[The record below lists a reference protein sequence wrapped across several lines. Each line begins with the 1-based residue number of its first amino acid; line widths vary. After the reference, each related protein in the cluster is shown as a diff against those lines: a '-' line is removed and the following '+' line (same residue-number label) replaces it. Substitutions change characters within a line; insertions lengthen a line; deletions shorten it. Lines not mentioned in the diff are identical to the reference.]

1 MIGMYD
7 EPVAVPILDLL
18 DSSMMSQYISAAR
31 EQYNQAMQE
40 QKDFAK
46 EFGDIYSPSYN
57 LNKAYYDATKGAVN
71 KAMDYLYKNGID
83 PIRSAEGR
91 AYVAK
96 IIRER
101 PYDKISKWKA
111 DADNMKTYQK
121 AAAAMVADGKLTQD
135 QLNWQMQKQGLDYD
149 KFDPYTQSWNQLA
162 PTKMDTLE
170 ELTKIPY
177 SVLKPSNLT
186 QKQVES
192 MGYKYNPLNDYTGI
206 TDQMIADT
214 AGKSIPSVMST
225 SAGEYYYDKAKQQ
238 LQQAGVYN
246 PTDDQIKQQL
256 QNTVAQLWEGKR
268 TIAWDPNKYAILNYQ
283 NQLADQLDAK
293 KSARDLA
300 SQKAIIDY
308 KYADD
313 VRRANNPS
321 IYNSSSSSRSGRGGK
336 PNNLWTIFDV
346 AYNKPGQSAGLGTT
360 DDYQK
365 EGVAFSDPGV
375 QVRRVKTNG
384 EYQTVVTFKIGDAH
398 PVKRGGFK
406 SDGTTT
412 PPWKKS
418 MKGKQVNA
426 TVIGGL
432 TYNAKTGKYYVRCKL
447 DNTSEQTDETLRKQS
462 GVTDFWLP
470 VNETHKGSPSNTEN
484 RQSPND

>member
-1 MIGMYD
+1 MYD
-7 EPVAVPILDLL
+7 EPVAVPIIDLL
-18 DSSMMSQYISAAR
+18 DSSMMTQYISAAR
-31 EQYNQAMQE
+31 EQYNQALQE
-40 QKDFAK
+40 QKEFAK
-46 EFGDIYSPSYN
+46 EFGDLYSPSYN
-57 LNKAYYDATKGAVN
+57 LNKIYYDKTKGRVN
-71 KAMDYLYKNGID
+71 KALDYLYSNGID

-91 AYVAK
+91 AYIAK
-96 IIRER
+96 VIRET
-101 PYDKISKWKA
+101 PYDDIAKWKT
-111 DADNMKTYQK
+111 DAENMKTYQK
-121 AAAAMVADGKLTQD
+121 TAAAMVADGKLTQD
-135 QLNWQMQKQGLDYD
+135 QLDWQMQKQGLDYD
-149 KFDPYTQSWNQLA
+149 KFDPYTQSWSQLA

-170 ELTKIPY
+170 DLTKIPY
-177 SVLKPSNLT
+177 SILKPSNLT
-186 QKQVES
+186 QQQVES
-192 MGYKYNPLNDYTGI
+192 MGYKYDPLNDYTGI

-225 SAGEYYYDKAKQQ
+225 YAGEYYYDKAKRQ

-283 NQLADQLDAK
+283 NKLADQLDAK

-300 SQKAIIDY
+300 NQKAIIDY
-308 KYADD
+308 KHADD
-313 VRRANNPS
+313 VR
-321 IYNSSSSSRSGRGGK
+321 GDK
-336 PNNLWTIFDV
+336 PKNLWTIFDI
-346 AYNKPGQSAGLGTT
+346 AYNNPGQSAGLGTT

-375 QVRRVKTNG
+375 QVRRIKNND

-412 PPWKKS
+412 PPWKKA

-447 DNTSEQTDETLRKQS
+447 DNTSEQTDETLRKWS
-462 GVTDFWLP
+462 GVTEFWLP

-484 RQSPND
+484 QQSPND

>member
-1 MIGMYD
+1 MYD
-7 EPVAVPILDLL
+7 EPVAVPILDIL
-18 DSSMMSQYISAAR
+18 DSGMMSQYISAAR
-31 EQYNQAMQE
+31 EQYNQALQE

-46 EFGDIYSPSYN
+46 EFGDLYSPSYS
-57 LNKAYYDATKGAVN
+57 LNKIYYDKTKGRVN
-71 KAMDYLYKNGID
+71 KALNTLYENGID
-83 PIRSAEGR
+83 PLRSAEGR
-91 AYVAK
+91 AYIAK
-96 IIRER
+96 VIRET
-101 PYDKISKWKA
+101 PYADIAKWKT

-121 AAAAMVADGKLTQD
+121 AAAAMIADGKLTQD
-135 QLNWQMQKQGLDYD
+135 QLDWQMQKQGLDYD

-186 QKQVES
+186 QQQVES

-246 PTDDQIKQQL
+246 PTDDQVKQQL

-293 KSARDLA
+293 KSARDLQN
-300 SQKAIIDY
+300 QKALLDY

-313 VRRANNPS
+313 VRRAHNN
-321 IYNSSSSSRSGRGGK
+321 IGEHGSSGDNYK
-336 PNNLWTIFDV
+336 TIFDV
-346 AYNKPGQSAGLGTT
+346 AREQPYTPVSTSIDDLRANGVTLVDPSAQWNEYSQSQSQGSDGNKRTQSTKQQIITVNDGQYIARSGAFKRLNNGTSSSVNYGLYKKPGRKITATVTSGPTYNKKLNKYYVKANVISVNNNQSAGAVG
-360 DDYQK
+360 QAIWVEVK
-365 EGVAFSDPGV
+365 PG
-375 QVRRVKTNG
+375 
-384 EYQTVVTFKIGDAH
+384 YIGKA
-398 PVKRGGFK
+398 
-406 SDGTTT
+406 
-412 PPWKKS
+412 
-418 MKGKQVNA
+418 
-426 TVIGGL
+426 
-432 TYNAKTGKYYVRCKL
+432 
-447 DNTSEQTDETLRKQS
+447 
-462 GVTDFWLP
+462 
-470 VNETHKGSPSNTEN
+470 
-484 RQSPND
+484 PNKAN

>member
-1 MIGMYD
+1 MYD
-7 EPVAVPILDLL
+7 EPVAVPILDIL
-18 DSSMMSQYISAAR
+18 DSGMMSQYISAAR
-31 EQYNQAMQE
+31 EQYNQAVQE

-46 EFGDIYSPSYN
+46 EFGDLYSPSYN
-57 LNKAYYDATKGAVN
+57 LNKIYYDKTKGRIN
-71 KAMDYLYKNGID
+71 KALDYLYSNGID

-91 AYVAK
+91 AYIAK
-96 IIRER
+96 VIRET
-101 PYDKISKWKA
+101 PYADIAKWKT
-111 DADNMKTYQK
+111 DAENMKTYQK

-135 QLNWQMQKQGLDYD
+135 QLDWQMQKQGLDYD
-149 KFDPYTQSWNQLA
+149 KFDPYAQSWSQLA

-170 ELTKIPY
+170 DLTKIPY
-177 SVLKPSNLT
+177 SILKPSNLT
-186 QKQVES
+186 QQQVES
-192 MGYKYNPLNDYTGI
+192 MGYKYDPLNDYTGI

-256 QNTVAQLWEGKR
+256 QNTVAQLWQGKK

-293 KSARDLA
+293 KSARDLQN
-300 SQKAIIDY
+300 QKAFLDY

-321 IYNSSSSSRSGRGGK
+321 IQNSSSSSRSGRGGK
-336 PNNLWTIFDV
+336 SKNLWTIFDV

-375 QVRRVKTNG
+375 QVRRVKNNN

-406 SDGTTT
+406 SNGTTT
-412 PPWKKS
+412 PPWKKA

-447 DNTSEQTDETLRKQS
+447 DNTSEQTDETLRKLS
-462 GVTDFWLP
+462 GVTEFWLP
-470 VNETHKGSPSNTEN
+470 VNETHKGAPSNTEN
-484 RQSPND
+484 QQSPND

>member
-1 MIGMYD
+1 MYD
-7 EPVAVPILDLL
+7 EPVAVPILDIL
-18 DSSMMSQYISAAR
+18 DSGMMSQYISAAR
-31 EQYNQAMQE
+31 EQYNQALQE

-46 EFGDIYSPSYN
+46 EFGDLYSPSYS
-57 LNKAYYDATKGAVN
+57 LNKIYYDKTKGRVN
-71 KAMDYLYKNGID
+71 KALNTLYENGID
-83 PIRSAEGR
+83 PLRSAEGR
-91 AYVAK
+91 AYIAK
-96 IIRER
+96 VIRET
-101 PYDKISKWKA
+101 PYADIAKWKT

-121 AAAAMVADGKLTQD
+121 AAAAMIADGKLTQD
-135 QLNWQMQKQGLDYD
+135 QLDWQMQKQGLDYD

-186 QKQVES
+186 QQQVES

-246 PTDDQIKQQL
+246 PTDDQVKQQL

-293 KSARDLA
+293 KSARDLQN
-300 SQKAIIDY
+300 QKALLDY

-313 VRRANNPS
+313 VRRAYNN
-321 IYNSSSSSRSGRGGK
+321 IGEHGSSGDNYK
-336 PNNLWTIFDV
+336 TIFDV
-346 AYNKPGQSAGLGTT
+346 AREQPYTPVSTSIDDLRANGVTLADPSAQWNEYSQSQSQGSDGNKRTQSTKQQIITVNDGQYIARSGAFKRLNNGTSSSVNYGLYKKPGRKITATVTSGPTYNKKLNKYYVKANVISVNNNQSAGTVG
-360 DDYQK
+360 QSIWVEVK
-365 EGVAFSDPGV
+365 PG
-375 QVRRVKTNG
+375 
-384 EYQTVVTFKIGDAH
+384 YIGKA
-398 PVKRGGFK
+398 
-406 SDGTTT
+406 
-412 PPWKKS
+412 
-418 MKGKQVNA
+418 
-426 TVIGGL
+426 
-432 TYNAKTGKYYVRCKL
+432 
-447 DNTSEQTDETLRKQS
+447 
-462 GVTDFWLP
+462 
-470 VNETHKGSPSNTEN
+470 
-484 RQSPND
+484 PNKAN

>member
-1 MIGMYD
+1 MYD
-7 EPVAVPILDLL
+7 EPVAVPIIDLL

-31 EQYNQAMQE
+31 EQYNQAVQD

-46 EFGDIYSPSYN
+46 EFGDLYSPSAN
-57 LNKAYYDATKGAVN
+57 LNKAYYDQTKGRINAGLN
-71 KAMDYLYKNGID
+71 YLYQNGID
-83 PIRSAEGR
+83 PLRSAEGR
-91 AYVAK
+91 AYIAK
-96 IIRER
+96 IIRET

-111 DADNMKTYQK
+111 DADNMKTFQK
-121 AAAAMVADGKLTQD
+121 AAASMVAEGKLTQD
-135 QLNWQMQKQGLDYD
+135 QLGWQMQKYGLDYD
-149 KFDPYTQSWNQLA
+149 KFDPYTQSWNTLA

-170 ELTKIPY
+170 DLTKIPY

-186 QKQVES
+186 QKQVEA
-192 MGYKYNPLNDYTGI
+192 MGYKYDSKNDYTGI
-206 TDQMIADT
+206 TDQMIMDT
-214 AGKSIPSVMST
+214 AGKAIPSVMST
-225 SAGEYYYDKAKQQ
+225 AAGEYYYDKAKQQ
-238 LQQAGVYN
+238 LQQAGITN
-246 PTDDQIKQQL
+246 PTDDQVKQQL
-256 QNTVAQLWEGKR
+256 QGTVAQLWEGKKN
-268 TIAWDPNKYAILNYQ
+268 IAWDPNKYSLLDHQ
-283 NQLADQLDAK
+283 NVLADELDAK
-293 KSARDLA
+293 KSAR
-300 SQKAIIDY
+300 
-308 KYADD
+308 
-313 VRRANNPS
+313 
-321 IYNSSSSSRSGRGGK
+321 SGRGGK
-336 PNNLWTIFDV
+336 SKNLWTIFDV

-375 QVRRVKTNG
+375 QVRRVKNND

-412 PPWKKS
+412 PPWRKA

-432 TYNAKTGKYYVRCKL
+432 TYNANTGKYYVRCKL
-447 DNTSEQTDETLRKQS
+447 DNTSEQTDETLRKWS

-484 RQSPND
+484 YQSPND